1 MSIKKEVIKSIIF
14 ALVPVTI
21 AVYGSLNFLESYE
34 SKIFS
39 ISLILLIAFTYLILL
54 KNDLEQLKNE
64 YDRDIS
70 EHTKKWQKDVKDT
83 QADLE
88 KRGMTFSGEGVQK
101 LGTMSAYAD
110 QPKGEIE
117 KNQDDY
123 EEYRTKKFKLD
134 FTRAKYLVLINLFK
148 IKN

>member
-1 MSIKKEVIKSIIF
+1 MTIKKELFKSTIF
-14 ALVPVTI
+14 ALVPIAI
-21 AVYGSLNFLESYE
+21 AVYGSLNFLETCE

-39 ISLILLIAFTYLILL
+39 ISLILLIVLTYLILL

-64 YDRDIS
+64 YNRDMS
-70 EHTKKWQKDVKDT
+70 EHTKKWKKEVQDT

-88 KRGMTFSGEGVQK
+88 KRGMTFSGEGKKK
-101 LGTMSAYAD
+101 LGTMSAYED

-117 KNQDDY
+117 KNRDDY

-134 FTRAKYLVLINLFK
+134 FTRAKYLVLINLFNIK
-148 IKN
+148 I